1 MIDGMA
7 TALIL
12 AGGHGKRIGGNKPGV
27 ELGGKPLLQWVVDAV
42 ETVADTIVFSIAPD
56 QVLPALQCQARALVC
71 EDLLPDRGPLTG
83 IFSGL
88 QSTRSEYAIAVPC
101 DAPFLQPALLAML
114 WAERHGYDAVV
125 PIVDGHHQT
134 LVAVYNRTCIEPI
147 EVALNSPDF
156 SMRTLLGALNVRYVA
171 EDELRRADPELR
183 SFQNVNTP
191 AELQAA
197 HDALAETCC

>member
-1 MIDGMA
+1 MIHRMA

-12 AGGHGKRIGGNKPGV
+12 AGGHGKRMGGNKPGV

-56 QVLPALQCQARALVC
+56 QVLPMLKCTARALVC

-88 QSTRSEYAIAVPC
+88 QATRSEYAIAVPC
-101 DAPFLQPALLAML
+101 DAPFLQPALLEML

-125 PIVDGHHQT
+125 PIVGGHHQT

-147 EVALNSPDF
+147 EAALNSVDF
-156 SMRTLLGALNVRYVA
+156 SMRALLDGLKVRFVT
-171 EDELRRADPELR
+171 EDEVRRSDPERR

-191 AELQAA
+191 NELQAA
-197 HDALAETCC
+197 NDALAGACC